1 MDESTILFYINYII
15 NHTNNEVKK
24 KGKETTSFIFF
35 ESKTLLNILFFSFLE
50 LPPEAKS
57 VYVEKY
63 SDSDMI
69 VGWKI
74 PTDDINLIESIK
86 VCVC

>member
-1 MDESTILFYINYII
+1 M
-15 NHTNNEVKK
+15 
-24 KGKETTSFIFF
+24 
-35 ESKTLLNILFFSFLE
+35 LLHVLFFSFLE
-50 LPPEAKS
+50 LPPEAKN

-74 PTDDINLIESIK
+74 PTDDMDLIESIK